1 MMGKL
6 RAWLETLITNNRI
19 YLKMGFLLALV
30 LVLLVPLELIEGL
43 IAERMLRRDMVVDDI
58 SRTWGAPQVLEGP
71 VLIVPYRKVTERRT
85 PLKVE
90 LVEQQGQAFW
100 LPDSWRSGQRSCRRC
115 ATGVSS
121 RPSSIPPT

>member
-1 MMGKL
+1 MGKL

-43 IAERMLRRDMVVDDI
+43 IAERMQRRDMVVEEI

-90 LVEQQGQAFW
+90 LVE
-100 LPDSWRSGQRSCRRC
+100 DRKS
-115 ATGVSS
+115 VV
-121 RPSSIPPT
+121 